1 MKLLFFTT
9 IANGKVILIEGPQ
22 FKPEEELTVEG
33 RALMWRGSAGIA
45 GSACVW
51 VQVLDW
57 WAESTRGLGH
67 RGKETSH
74 EKEPVLDT

>member
-22 FKPEEELTVEG
+22 FKSEEELTVEG

-45 GSACVW
+45 GSACV
-51 VQVLDW
+51 
-57 WAESTRGLGH
+57 
-67 RGKETSH
+67 
-74 EKEPVLDT
+74 